1 MNETELSA
9 KLETLFSGAGKAH
22 NETFGSQSGAD
33 PEWPIWY
40 AGYLLTPLQQILC
53 ARLSKSRIA
62 YCLIAAEDERQARAP
77 ETDWAE
83 YYAQRFLECF
93 ARAEQPADDKLALY
107 HFEGCPFC
115 RRVRR
120 LIDSL
125 GVDVEVRDIH
135 LNERYRDD
143 LIEARGRATVPVL
156 RITHADG
163 RERWMPES
171 ADIIAYLEETYGSL
185 SLERS

>member
-1 MNETELSA
+1 MNETDLSV
-9 KLETLFSGAGKAH
+9 KLEALFSEAGKAH
-22 NETFGSQSGAD
+22 HETFDGQSRAD

-40 AGYLLTPLQQILC
+40 ADYLLKPLQEILS
-53 ARLSKSRIA
+53 ARLTKSRIV

-77 ETDWAE
+77 ESDRAE

-93 ARAEQPADDKLALY
+93 APADQPAADKLALY
-107 HFEGCPFC
+107 QFDGCPFC

-120 LIDSL
+120 AIDSL
-125 GVDVEVRDIH
+125 GVDVELRDIR
-135 LNERYRDD
+135 LNERYRDE

-156 RITHADG
+156 RIIHTDG

-171 ADIIAYLEETYGSL
+171 ADIIAYLETTYG
-185 SLERS
+185 